1 MAETVVAC
9 TVRECGLPLNRGERT
24 WTCRAGHVYD
34 LARSGYVNLL
44 QPQDRRSPAAGDSK
58 EAVEARAR
66 LLASGVGRTI
76 LDAFVKMALGLSL
89 APGSVVVELGAGAG
103 EGLGQLASQ
112 SPIDG
117 VGIDLSTAAASQAAR
132 RFPRLTWVV
141 ANVDRKVP
149 IVDRS
154 ASLVLSLHAR
164 RNPAECARILAARH
178 LLVAIPAADDLIE
191 LREAVMGDGMLR
203 DRVEGVVAEHASL
216 FDLEGRRTV
225 RERKVLAR
233 EALVDLLHGTYRGA
247 RTSAVERVRA
257 LVPVEVTVASDLL
270 LFSRR

>member
-1 MAETVVAC
+1 M
-9 TVRECGLPLNRGERT
+9 
-24 WTCRAGHVYD
+24 
-34 LARSGYVNLL
+34 
-44 QPQDRRSPAAGDSK
+44 
-58 EAVEARAR
+58 
-66 LLASGVGRTI
+66 
-76 LDAFVKMALGLSL
+76 
-89 APGSVVVELGAGAG
+89 ELGAGAG
-103 EGLGQLASQ
+103 EGLGQLAAQ
-112 SPIDG
+112 SSIDG

-164 RNPAECARILAARH
+164 RNPAECARILAAGY

-216 FDLEGRRTV
+216 FDLEGKRTV
-225 RERKVLAR
+225 RERRVLAR
-233 EALVDLLHGTYRGA
+233 EALVDLLRGTYRGA
-247 RTSAVERVRA
+247 RTSAIEQVRA
-257 LVPVEVTVASDLL
+257 LVSLEVTVSSDLL
-270 LFSRR
+270 MFSQR